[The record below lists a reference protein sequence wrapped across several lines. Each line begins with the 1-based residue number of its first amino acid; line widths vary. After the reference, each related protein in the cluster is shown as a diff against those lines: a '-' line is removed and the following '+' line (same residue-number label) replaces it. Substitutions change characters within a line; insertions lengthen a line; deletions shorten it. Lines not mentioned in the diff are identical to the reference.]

1 MKTWCPLHFTDTEN
15 IIKGYYDQFFA
26 NEFKNSDKLDK
37 QLEKQNL
44 PKLILE

>member
-1 MKTWCPLHFTDTEN
+1 MSLTLFTDTEN